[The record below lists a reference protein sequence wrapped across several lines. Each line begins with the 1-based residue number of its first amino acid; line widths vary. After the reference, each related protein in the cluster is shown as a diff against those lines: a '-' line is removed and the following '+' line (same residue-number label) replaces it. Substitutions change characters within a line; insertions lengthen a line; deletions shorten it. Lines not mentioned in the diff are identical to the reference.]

1 MLEET
6 LARVLSRVTEFSVA
20 TGEATD
26 GSTTT
31 LKDTTAVWETNKWAG
46 AVVEITH
53 NSKHY
58 FVTIT
63 SNTAD
68 TLTFPAIAEAVT
80 AGDHY
85 EIRMTLRLAD
95 IDKWGGTDLTGR
107 DISLDIANLDLALT
121 GLRDAICAASPNA
134 KTLNDLYGYLA
145 RANQLTPLEKAN
157 EHNTAETADTDILAS
172 ALSPTN
178 TPCLF
183 RVMVCVDTAGVF
195 FATITKAGNTQ
206 VVEFNGGANL
216 TANALYIFDHL
227 VHDGDTINYRHSVNT
242 TLRVL
247 RVQEIVGASQ

>member
-1 MLEET
+1 MLEEI

-20 TGEATD
+20 TGTATG

-31 LKDTTAVWETNKWAG
+31 LEDTTAVWETNKWAG

-107 DISLDIANLDLALT
+107 DISLDLANLDLALT

-145 RANQLTPLEKAN
+145 RADQLTPLEKAN

-183 RVMVCVDTAGVF
+183 RVMVAFDTAGVF
-195 FATITKAGNTQ
+195 KATITKGGNTQ
-206 VVEFNGGANL
+206 TVLFNGGNGLA
-216 TANALYIFDHL
+216 ANAVYMFDHL
-227 VHDGDTINYRHSVNT
+227 VHNGDTINYQYSVNAQ
-242 TLRVL
+242 LLVL
-247 RVQEIVGASQ
+247 RVQEIIAGVQ